1 MYFTSFRCNRILFRW
16 YTNKEWQRSFFMRQ
30 LQLQKVKV
38 VKVKV
43 ESWEYL
49 LNFQIDWEET
59 TTVVKN
65 CAGSSRIWLSPP
77 PPRLPSPPHLWVP
90 PITEAEASSSGQK
103 ILSSCLLLWVTP
115 WPSLEGGATDNP
127 HNHGVSESRPSRAEV
142 PPLVFGMIA
151 KKKVDGG
158 QVDDEIVM
166 IEMMELWWNRLKNN
180 LKLWRVAGYTSS
192 FLYTWFYTYV
202 CMKQKTNF

>member
-16 YTNKEWQRSFFMRQ
+16 YTNKEWPRSFFMII
-30 LQLQKVKV
+30 LQKVKV
-38 VKVKV
+38 ES
-43 ESWEYL
+43 ESWEDL
-49 LNFQIDWEET
+49 LNFQINCEET
-59 TTVVKN
+59 MTVFKN

-103 ILSSCLLLWVTP
+103 ILSSWLLLWVTP

-142 PPLVFGMIA
+142 PPLVFGIIA
-151 KKKVDGG
+151 KKREKKRYINVYTFSYRRAVSRPQNMPKQLIGG
-158 QVDDEIVM
+158 RNGQ
-166 IEMMELWWNRLKNN
+166 N
-180 LKLWRVAGYTSS
+180 
-192 FLYTWFYTYV
+192 
-202 CMKQKTNF
+202 

>member
-1 MYFTSFRCNRILFRW
+1 MGYPQTF
-16 YTNKEWQRSFFMRQ
+16 
-30 LQLQKVKV
+30 
-38 VKVKV
+38 
-43 ESWEYL
+43 
-49 LNFQIDWEET
+49 
-59 TTVVKN
+59 
-65 CAGSSRIWLSPP
+65 
-77 PPRLPSPPHLWVP
+77 
-90 PITEAEASSSGQK
+90 
-103 ILSSCLLLWVTP
+103 
-115 WPSLEGGATDNP
+115 LEGGATDTP
-127 HNHGVSESRPSRAEV
+127 HNHGVSESGPSRAEV

>member
-30 LQLQKVKV
+30 LQKVKV

-59 TTVVKN
+59 TTFVKN
-65 CAGSSRIWLSPP
+65 CAGSSRIWLSSP

-103 ILSSCLLLWVTP
+103 ILSP
-115 WPSLEGGATDNP
+115 WLPLSYYSKWKVLMAVIVWRFEVVNKEVGGCPISYNLQPACVRKLEIIWLYALIATLISLNGNIVNPS
-127 HNHGVSESRPSRAEV
+127 V
-142 PPLVFGMIA
+142 PNM
-151 KKKVDGG
+151 
-158 QVDDEIVM
+158 
-166 IEMMELWWNRLKNN
+166 
-180 LKLWRVAGYTSS
+180 
-192 FLYTWFYTYV
+192 
-202 CMKQKTNF
+202 

>member
-1 MYFTSFRCNRILFRW
+1 MMGHYYWSYIKIYLISKRVCHTYILYTEIILYWYRFLLHWTKLPHIDKFWNMYFTSFRCNRILFRW
-16 YTNKEWQRSFFMRQ
+16 YTNKEWR
-30 LQLQKVKV
+30 LQKVKV

-103 ILSSCLLLWVTP
+103 ILGSWLLLWVTP
-115 WPSLEGGATDNP
+115 RPTLEGGATNTP
-127 HNHGVSESRPSRAEV
+127 HNHRVSESWPSRAEV
-142 PPLVFGMIA
+142 PPLENF
-151 KKKVDGG
+151 DH
-158 QVDDEIVM
+158 
-166 IEMMELWWNRLKNN
+166 
-180 LKLWRVAGYTSS
+180 
-192 FLYTWFYTYV
+192 FLPEP
-202 CMKQKTNF
+202 